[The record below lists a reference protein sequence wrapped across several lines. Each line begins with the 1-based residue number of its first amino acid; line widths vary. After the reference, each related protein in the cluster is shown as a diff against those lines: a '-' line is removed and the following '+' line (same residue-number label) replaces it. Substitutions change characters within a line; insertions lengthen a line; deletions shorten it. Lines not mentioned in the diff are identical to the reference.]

1 MSFKD
6 WSIDVS
12 LRRPK
17 LITWVMVL
25 SMFGISAIAAIP
37 NFVDIPFLNKMIVDT
52 DPENMLSYD
61 EPVRVTHRD
70 MKKQF
75 NLPEMAVVGVVNE
88 EHPDGVFNPET
99 LANILKL
106 TDFARNLR
114 WEEDGKQHGIIEA
127 DMIAPSM
134 VDNMEQGGLGVVT
147 FSWLMKEAPKTA
159 EEARAIGERAAR
171 LPFLN
176 GTMVSEDRKSIM
188 IFLPLTSKHVS
199 HRVYNELLG
208 KIKELNAKEKY
219 MITGLPMAEDVFG
232 VEMFMQMGISGP
244 VSMMMLFFLLLIFF
258 RKLNLVL
265 APMIIANV
273 AVMVTMG
280 MLIICGYPVHVLNSL
295 IPIFIMP
302 ISVLDAVH
310 ILSEFYDRYQKTRD
324 REKTIK
330 VVMDELFTPMLFTSL
345 TTAAGFGSLIFTPIP
360 PVQVFGAFVAIGVMA
375 AWLATVT
382 FMPAYIMMINPAKLE
397 KFGAVHAAAG
407 QQEGGTGLLPRLLHW
422 TGRATYSQAKLILA
436 LSLVVLAVAGY
447 GLTKLVVN
455 DNPIKWFGEDHP
467 IRVADEVL
475 NQHFGGTHEA
485 FFALS
490 ARDEKYDSK
499 KFLADLTAQGQ
510 QRAEALK
517 AESPQVVQAFAD
529 LQALAAPAAERAQSR
544 TAALEDLAKQVKDK
558 AAQSGDPT
566 WEHVGLFL
574 DTELQ
579 KSEVMKDPVVLRYIE
594 QLQAHM
600 LKTNVVGK
608 SNSLADMVKTVHRDL
623 LLGEQAQFRIPDNS
637 GAVAQTLLTFQTG
650 HRPHDLWHFVT
661 PDYRST
667 SIWIQLKSGD
677 NKDMSELIHAMAA
690 FTAANPPPHNLKT
703 EWFGLTYLNVIWQ
716 DKMVVGML
724 QAFLGSFFIV
734 FLMMAWMLR
743 SALWGFLSMLPL
755 TLTIVAIYG
764 VVGLVGKAY
773 DMPVAVLSS
782 LALGLAVD
790 FAIHFLARAQAYR
803 AQYGSWEAANAAIF
817 GEPAR
822 AITRNIIVV
831 ALGFTP
837 LLLAPLTPYNTV
849 GMLLASI
856 LLVSGVSTLL
866 LMPALVR
873 VLEKWLFSPRIMAGH
888 GGTRWGLA
896 GSTGI
901 SVGGTIALT
910 LASYTD
916 LTAQEL
922 TGLGAAIA
930 VVVTIVTY
938 VVMRMR
944 SPDAKVEVSPSV

>member
-6 WSIDVS
+6 WCIDISI
-12 LRRPK
+12 RRPK
-17 LITWVMVL
+17 LVTIVMVAT
-25 SMFGISAIAAIP
+25 MFAISGLAALP
-37 NFVDIPFLNKMIVDT
+37 NFVPIPFLNKLIVDT
-52 DPENMLSYD
+52 DPENMLSHD
-61 EPVRVTHRD
+61 EPVRVTHRE

-99 LANILKL
+99 LSNIYKL
-106 TDFARNLR
+106 TEFARGLR
-114 WEEDGKQHGIIEA
+114 WEEDGKVHGIIEA

-134 VDNMEQGGLGVVT
+134 VDNMEQGGLGVVK
-147 FSWLMKEAPKTA
+147 FSWLMPEPPKTA
-159 EEARAIGERAAR
+159 EEARAIGEKAAR

-176 GTMVSEDRKSIM
+176 GTLVSEDRKSVM
-188 IFLPLTSKHVS
+188 IFLPLSSKDVS
-199 HRVYNELLG
+199 HKVYTQLLA
-208 KIKELNAKEKY
+208 KIQELNPKEKY
-219 MITGLPMAEDVFG
+219 MLTGLPMAEDVFG
-232 VEMFMQMGISGP
+232 VEMFVQMGVSGP
-244 VSMMMLFFLLLIFF
+244 MSMMMLFFLLMFFF

-280 MLIICGYPVHVLNSL
+280 MLVVCGYPVHVLNSL

-310 ILSEFYDRYQKTRD
+310 ILSEFYDRHQKTKD
-324 REKTIK
+324 REKTIRH
-330 VVMDELFTPMLFTSL
+330 VMDELFTSMLYTSL
-345 TTAAGFGSLIFTPIP
+345 TTAAGFASLMFTPIP
-360 PVQVFGAFVAIGVMA
+360 PVQVFGAFVAIGVLS
-375 AWLATVT
+375 AWFATVM
-382 FMPAYIMMINPAKLE
+382 FMPAYIMLLNPEKLE

-407 QQEGGTGLLPRLLHW
+407 QEAPKGPLPRLLHW
-422 TGRATYSQAKLILA
+422 VGGRTYHQAKPILG
-436 LSLVVLAVAGY
+436 LSMVVLVIAGY

-467 IRVADEVL
+467 IRVADDTL
-475 NQHFGGTHEA
+475 NHHFGGTHEA

-490 ARDEKYDSK
+490 AREEKYDAK
-499 KFLADLTAQGQ
+499 QFLADLNTQAQ

-517 AESPQVVQAFAD
+517 AENPQVVQAFAD

-544 TAALEDLAKQVKDK
+544 AAALEDLAKQIK
-558 AAQSGDPT
+558 AKAEQSGDAV
-566 WEHVGLFL
+566 WEHVGLFV
-574 DTELQ
+574 DAEQ
-579 KSEVMKDPVVLRYIE
+579 QRSEVMKDPVVLRYIE
-594 QLQAHM
+594 RLQAEM
-600 LKTNVVGK
+600 LKTQVVGK
-608 SNSLADMVKTVHRDL
+608 SNSLADIVKTVHRDL
-623 LLGEQAQFRIPDNS
+623 MLGEQAQFRVPDNS

-667 SIWIQLKSGD
+667 SIWVQLKSGD
-677 NKDMSELIHAMAA
+677 NKDMTELMDAMAA
-690 FTAANPPPHNLKT
+690 FTAANPPPHNLKA
-703 EWFGLTYLNVIWQ
+703 EWFGLTYLNVVWQ

-724 QAFLGSFFIV
+724 QAFAGSFFIV
-734 FLMMAWMLR
+734 FIMMAWMLR

-755 TLTIVAIYG
+755 TLTILTIYG

-790 FAIHFLARAQAYR
+790 FAIHFLVRAKAYR
-803 AQYGSWEAANAAIF
+803 AQLGSWEAANAAIF

-822 AITRNIIVV
+822 AITRNVIVI

-837 LLLAPLTPYNTV
+837 LLVAPLTPYNTV

-856 LLVSGVSTLL
+856 LLFSGVSTLV

-873 VLEKWLFSPRIMAGH
+873 VMEKWLFSPRMMQGQ
-888 GGTRWGLA
+888 GGTRAGLA
-896 GSTGI
+896 FATGI
-901 SVGGTIALT
+901 SVGGTIAVSLPQHV
-910 LASYTD
+910 D
-916 LTAQEL
+916 LSNQTIL
-922 TGLGAAIA
+922 GLGAA
-930 VVVTIVTY
+930 VTAGVSIVTY

-944 SPDAKVEVSPSV
+944 SAEVKVEVSPSP

>member
-1 MSFKD
+1 MSLKD
-6 WSIDVS
+6 WTIDVS
-12 LRRPK
+12 IRRPK
-17 LITWVMVL
+17 LVTIIMVA
-25 SMFGISAIAAIP
+25 SMFMISGLAALP
-37 NFVDIPFLNKMIVDT
+37 NFVPVPFLNKLIVDT

-61 EPVRVTHRD
+61 EPVRVTHRE

-88 EHPDGVFNPET
+88 EHPDGVFTPET
-99 LANILKL
+99 LNNIFQL
-106 TDFARNLR
+106 TQFARNLR
-114 WEEDGKQHGIIEA
+114 WEQDGKVHGIIEA

-134 VDNMEQGGLGVVT
+134 VDNMEQGGLGVVN
-147 FSWLMKEAPKTA
+147 FSWLMAEPPKTA
-159 EEARAIGERAAR
+159 EEARAVGEKAVR

-176 GTMVSEDRKSIM
+176 GTLVSEDRKSVM
-188 IFLPLTSKHVS
+188 IFLPLTSKDIS
-199 HRVYNELLG
+199 HQVYTELLG
-208 KIKELNAKEKY
+208 KIKELNGKEKY

-232 VEMFMQMGISGP
+232 VEMFVQMGISGP
-244 VSMMMLFFLLLIFF
+244 ASMMMLFFLLLIFF

-280 MLIICGYPVHVLNSL
+280 MLIVCGYPVHVLNSL

-310 ILSEFYDRYQKTRD
+310 ILSEFYDRHQKTKD
-324 REKTIK
+324 REKTIRH
-330 VVMDELFTPMLFTSL
+330 VMDELFTSMLYTSL
-345 TTAAGFGSLIFTPIP
+345 TTAAGFASLMFTPIP

-375 AWLATVT
+375 AWVATVT
-382 FMPAYIMMINPAKLE
+382 FMPAYIMLLNPEKLE
-397 KFGAVHAAAG
+397 KYGAIHAAAG
-407 QQEGGTGLLPRLLHW
+407 QEAPKGPLPRLLQW
-422 TGRATYSQAKLILA
+422 MGGATYHKAKPILG
-436 LSLVVLAVAGY
+436 LSLVVLVIAVY

-467 IRVADEVL
+467 IRVADDTL
-475 NQHFGGTHEA
+475 NRHFGGTHEA

-490 ARDEKYDSK
+490 AREEKYDAK
-499 KFLADLTAQGQ
+499 QFLADLNAQAQ

-517 AESPQVVQAFAD
+517 AENPQVVQAFAD
-529 LQALAAPAAERAQSR
+529 LQALAAPVAEKAPSRA
-544 TAALEDLAKQVKDK
+544 AALEELAKQVKAK
-558 AAQSGDPT
+558 AGQSGDAV
-566 WEHVGLFL
+566 WEHVGLFV
-574 DTELQ
+574 DAEQQ

-594 QLQAHM
+594 QLQAAM
-600 LKTNVVGK
+600 LKTQVVGK
-608 SNSLADMVKTVHRDL
+608 SNSLADIVKTVHRDL
-623 LLGEQAQFRIPDNS
+623 LLGEQAQFRIPDNA

-667 SIWIQLKSGD
+667 SIWVQLKSGD
-677 NKDMSELIHAMAA
+677 NKDMTELMDAMAA
-690 FTAANPPPHNLKT
+690 FTAANPPPHNLKA
-703 EWFGLTYLNVIWQ
+703 EWFGLTYLNVVWQ

-724 QAFLGSFFIV
+724 QAFIGSFFIV
-734 FLMMAWMLR
+734 FLMMVWMLR

-790 FAIHFLARAQAYR
+790 FAIHYLVRAQHYR
-803 AQYGSWEAANAAIF
+803 KQFGSWEAANTAIF

-822 AITRNIIVV
+822 AIVRNVIVV

-837 LLLAPLTPYNTV
+837 LLVAPLTPYNTV

-856 LLVSGVSTLL
+856 LLVSGVTTLIL
-866 LMPALVR
+866 LPALVR
-873 VLEKWLFSPRIMAGH
+873 ALEKWLFSERMMQGQ
-888 GGTRWGLA
+888 GGTRAGLA
-896 GSTGI
+896 IATGV
-901 SVGGTIALT
+901 SVGGT
-910 LASYTD
+910 LAVSLPSYSH
-916 LTAQEL
+916 LSQQYFI
-922 TGLGAAIA
+922 GLGAGVA
-930 VVVTIVTY
+930 VVVSAVSY
-938 VVMRMR
+938 VLIRPR
-944 SPDAKVEVSPSV
+944 SPEAKAEVSPSP